1 MLSRYSALV
10 WSLASGLSKDPHE
23 VEDVVQDI
31 FVDVWRSAKR
41 YDPKMASEATFIA
54 TIARRRVIDRRRRA
68 GRRVDPEPLEEELA
82 PGENDPGLRQVE
94 LDDEA
99 AQAREVVAQLTG
111 DRRRVLE
118 LSVVSGLTHREIAA
132 DTGIPL
138 GTVKSHIRRGLAE
151 VTERLKARRSALE
164 EGSVSG
170 NGSHGNGN
178 GAEESDGSSEHDM
191 LAALAAAEGRG
202 IYADLD
208 LNERAVERYELA
220 AGATFAAWP
229 RSGVEV
235 VPADGFEERVA
246 ETVIGRM
253 TLVGGSRRGDHDL
266 TALRASAAASATTG
280 AAPSGSEAAV
290 SSAGPLR
297 IVGAAGWL
305 AAAALLAA
313 LLRGDPPRTP
323 DLALSPSLDSE
334 VAALEA
340 KARRSR
346 PGRRAARPETWSGAI
361 SSTAGSCASTGWR
374 RTTRR

>member
-1 MLSRYSALV
+1 MLGERSASSGAVAGHHRMNPRSADDTALLIRVAAGDPGAVRDVLSRYSALV

-151 VTERLKARRSALE
+151 VTERLKARRAALE
-164 EGSVSG
+164 EG
-170 NGSHGNGN
+170 
-178 GAEESDGSSEHDM
+178 
-191 LAALAAAEGRG
+191 
-202 IYADLD
+202 
-208 LNERAVERYELA
+208 
-220 AGATFAAWP
+220 
-229 RSGVEV
+229 
-235 VPADGFEERVA
+235 
-246 ETVIGRM
+246 
-253 TLVGGSRRGDHDL
+253 
-266 TALRASAAASATTG
+266 
-280 AAPSGSEAAV
+280 
-290 SSAGPLR
+290 
-297 IVGAAGWL
+297 
-305 AAAALLAA
+305 
-313 LLRGDPPRTP
+313 
-323 DLALSPSLDSE
+323 
-334 VAALEA
+334 
-340 KARRSR
+340 
-346 PGRRAARPETWSGAI
+346 AI
-361 SSTAGSCASTGWR
+361 
-374 RTTRR
+374 